1 MEVYN
6 IQFESLLFHT
16 LVCKQILAIVIKKH
30 ENVKYIKI
38 KKIKN
43 GTGLKTDTDQWNRIK
58 VPEINPQ

>member
-1 MEVYN
+1 MQTN
-6 IQFESLLFHT
+6 ISYSD
-16 LVCKQILAIVIKKH
+16 KKKKH